1 MATFT
6 TYGSLLRLKWLGMLR
21 AGLVSLVFLGSGAFL
36 DGLTAPAVPP
46 GLAGP
51 AHGRLEVSTFY
62 LEAPDELLRL
72 GTMPDQ
78 RPVWRLPGTDPQA
91 ALSALAAA
99 GLDARSV
106 STLASAGVVS
116 IDADKITILPP
127 LELLLSLSS
136 SARQGVYTLLAGN
149 GLNPHHE
156 RPQIMAGDLDEWMRT
171 SALSLRQKEVLKALI
186 WRPNGAQAFSDV
198 SALMA
203 VGESAAEA
211 EEARRVMTRVRT
223 LRVRVL
229 PPAGEAKARF
239 VDYWTAGGSN
249 RSAAP
254 LVSSALDEAPG
265 VGIDLALL
273 LPPLARER
281 IYTYPSFEDAIG
293 GRMPDCNWT
302 SLNFFAARPQ
312 PYYLDSK
319 TSYTALMQEY
329 EAVARA
335 ERFGDLIAFVSAGGL
350 VLHTCLLVAEDIVFT
365 KNGQSAF
372 APWLLQRLAD
382 VSAIYGGA
390 DRSVRVFRLRAPP
403 SIESAPR

>member
-1 MATFT
+1 MA
-6 TYGSLLRLKWLGMLR
+6 
-21 AGLVSLVFLGSGAFL
+21 VS
-36 DGLTAPAVPP
+36 
-46 GLAGP
+46 
-51 AHGRLEVSTFY
+51 AHGRVEVSHFY

-78 RPVWRLPGTDPQA
+78 RPVWRMPGTDPQA

-106 STLASAGVVS
+106 ANLASAGVVS
-116 IDADKITILPP
+116 IDGDKITILPP
-127 LELLLSLSS
+127 LDLLMSVSPA
-136 SARQGVYTLLAGN
+136 ARQGVYTVLAGN

-156 RPQIMAGDLDEWMRT
+156 RPQIIAGDLEEWMRT
-171 SALSLRQKEVLKALI
+171 SALSVLQKQVMQALI
-186 WRPNGAQAFSDV
+186 WWPNGAQAFSDV
-198 SALMA
+198 SALVA
-203 VGESAAEA
+203 AAESAAQA

-223 LRVRVL
+223 LRVRVVP
-229 PPAGEAKARF
+229 PPAEAKARF
-239 VDYWTAGGSN
+239 AEYWTAGGLS

-254 LVSSALDEAPG
+254 LVSSSIEEAAG

-302 SLNFFAARPQ
+302 ALNFFALRPQ

-319 TSYTALMQEY
+319 ISYTALMQEY
-329 EAVARA
+329 ETVPRT
-335 ERFGDLIAFVSAGGL
+335 ERFGDVIAFVSSGGN
-350 VLHTCLLVAEDIVFT
+350 VLHTCVHVAEDIVFT

-382 VSAIYGGA
+382 VSAIYGGPE
-390 DRSVRVFRLRAPP
+390 RTVRVFRLRAPP
-403 SIESAPR
+403 PAQTMPR